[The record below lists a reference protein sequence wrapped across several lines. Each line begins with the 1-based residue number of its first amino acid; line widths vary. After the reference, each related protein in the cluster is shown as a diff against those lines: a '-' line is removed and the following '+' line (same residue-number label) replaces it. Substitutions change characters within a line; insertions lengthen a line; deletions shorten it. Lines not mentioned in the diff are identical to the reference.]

1 MSYERPLPAE
11 DLNHVR
17 LGAVALWP
25 ELRGARI
32 LITGATGFF
41 GRWLIESLLSA
52 DDRYDLGVRIFA
64 LSRDPD
70 RFLDAAPHLVG
81 SGLKWLKGS
90 VAAIKADALGGERID
105 MVVHLATE
113 PNLRATQADP
123 AAAAAVITDGT
134 RRALELAGRAGAKR
148 FLFTSSGAVYGKQ
161 PPDMEHLLESYSA
174 KPGPSAGPS
183 AYAVGGAAKR
193 EAELLCE
200 KSARVDGMGA
210 VIARC
215 FTFAGPGLPGDSKFA
230 FGNFMRDAL
239 TGGPIVVHGDGTP
252 VRSYLHAADLAVW
265 LWTLLL
271 KGAPGRAY
279 NVGSEASV
287 SMRQLAEAMARILG
301 APGVDVL
308 QKEKPGVPPDRY
320 VPSTR
325 RARDELGL
333 RESFSLEEII
343 ERTAAW
349 HRTAVKH

>member
-1 MSYERPLPAE
+1 MRFDRPLPSD

-25 ELRGARI
+25 ELKGARI
-32 LITGATGFF
+32 FITGASGFF

-52 DDRYDLGVRIFA
+52 DDRYGLGVRVFA
-64 LSRDPD
+64 LSRDPE
-70 RFLDAAPHLVG
+70 RFLDAAPHLAG

-90 VAAIKADALGGERID
+90 VSTIKPDALAGERID

-113 PNLRATQADP
+113 ANMPATEADP
-123 AAAAAVITDGT
+123 AAATAVITEGT
-134 RRALELAGRAGAKR
+134 RRALALAGRAGARR
-148 FLFTSSGAVYGKQ
+148 FLFTSSGAVYGTQ
-161 PPDMEHLLESYSA
+161 PPDMEQIPESYSA
-174 KPGPSAGPS
+174 KPGPATGPS
-183 AYAVGGAAKR
+183 AYAVGGPAKR
-193 EAELLCE
+193 AAELLCE

-230 FGNFMRDAL
+230 FGNFLRDAL
-239 TGGPIVVHGDGTP
+239 AGGPIVVEGDGTP
-252 VRSYLHAADLAVW
+252 VRSYLHAADLSIW

-271 KGAPGRAY
+271 KGTPGRAY

-287 SMRQLAEAMARILG
+287 SMRQLAETMARMLG
-301 APGVDVL
+301 AAGVDVL
-308 QKEKPGVPPDRY
+308 QKGKPGVPAERY

-325 RARDELGL
+325 RARDEFGL

-343 ERTAAW
+343 GRTAAW